1 MRSAFAFAAVTAV
14 FAGTLVGG
22 LSYTGALD
30 PAMLRGPKEDQPGAA
45 RAGWKTHSLAVAGFS
60 IQLPPEWIGVKPTGK
75 VVFEERK
82 GKKVLA
88 SLTVVEAEGAAK
100 LAQSPTTK
108 AFRRGSHVLTFT
120 TSPQFAAS
128 YARVFEQ
135 SAETFRVLKA

>member
-30 PAMLRGPKEDQPGAA
+30 PAMLRGPREDHPGAA
-45 RAGWKTHSLAVAGFS
+45 RAGWKTHSLAAAGFS
-60 IQLPPEWIGVKPTGK
+60 IQLPPEWVGVKPTGK

-82 GKKVLA
+82 GKKLLA
-88 SLTVVEAEGAAK
+88 SLTVVKAGGETDSPE
-100 LAQSPTTK
+100 SPTTK
-108 AFRRGSHVLTFT
+108 AFRRGSHVLTFN

-135 SAETFRVLKA
+135 AAETFRVLKA

>member
-14 FAGTLVGG
+14 FVGTLVGG
-22 LSYTGALD
+22 LNYTGALD
-30 PAMLRGPKEDQPGAA
+30 PDMLRGPKEDHPGAA
-45 RAGWKTHSLAVAGFS
+45 RAGWKTHSLAAAGFS
-60 IQLPPEWIGVKPTGK
+60 IQLPPEWVGVKPTGK

-100 LAQSPTTK
+100 LQSPTTK

-135 SAETFRVLKA
+135 AAETFRVLKA

>member
-30 PAMLRGPKEDQPGAA
+30 PDMLRGPREDHPGAA
-45 RAGWKTHSLAVAGFS
+45 RAGWKTHSLTAAGFS
-60 IQLPPEWIGVKPTGK
+60 IQLPPEWVGVRPTGH

-88 SLTVVEAEGAAK
+88 SLTVVRARGETN
-100 LAQSPTTK
+100 LPQSPTTK

-135 SAETFRVLKA
+135 AANSFRAA